1 MYWADYRDGSR
12 KAKVHFGSAINHSIQ
27 SKIFLTDG
35 KGDERPFVSQ
45 ILSADQ
51 TGTKDKFGVTFD
63 Y

>member
-1 MYWADYRDGSR
+1 MYRTDYRDGSR
-12 KAKVHFGSAINHSIQ
+12 KAKVHLGSAINHSIQ

-51 TGTKDKFGVTFD
+51 TGIMDRG
-63 Y
+63 